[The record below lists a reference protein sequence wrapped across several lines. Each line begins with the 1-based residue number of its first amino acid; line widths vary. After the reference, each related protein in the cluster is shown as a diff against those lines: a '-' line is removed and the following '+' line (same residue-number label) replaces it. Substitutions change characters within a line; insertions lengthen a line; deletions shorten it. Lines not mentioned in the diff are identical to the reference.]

1 MINTS
6 MAVIGNKIT
15 EAIIEDINAM
25 PKFSASNQISITKAL
40 IIKMVNIKNSLMPKD
55 KTDELKNTWT

>member
-1 MINTS
+1 

-15 EAIIEDINAM
+15 EAIIEAISAI

-40 IIKMVNIKNSLMPKD
+40 TIKTVKIKNSLMPKD
-55 KTDELKNTWT
+55 KANELKNTWT